1 MDTNDPRI
9 NLDRD
14 SSINKLQQDVFATM
28 AEISKPE
35 PGEKIP
41 PQDDVKPISP
51 EEAIKELLK
60 MQNQT
65 DSNT

>member
-1 MDTNDPRI
+1 
-9 NLDRD
+9 
-14 SSINKLQQDVFATM
+14 M

-41 PQDDVKPISP
+41 PQDDVKSISP